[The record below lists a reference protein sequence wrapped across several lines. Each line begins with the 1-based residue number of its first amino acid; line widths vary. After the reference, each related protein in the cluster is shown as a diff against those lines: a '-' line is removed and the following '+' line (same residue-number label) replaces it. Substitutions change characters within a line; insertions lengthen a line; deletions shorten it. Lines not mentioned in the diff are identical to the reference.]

1 MIIWKE
7 KFIINSHQYVSVRSL
22 ALELRLDRTTVVRNL
37 KPLEERDLIIDVAA
51 KAFAELVLNDDL
63 STLYLKQG
71 MIRLNV
77 ICI

>member
-1 MIIWKE
+1 VIIWKE
-7 KFIINSHQYVSVRSL
+7 KFIINSHQYVSVSSL

-51 KAFAELVLNDDL
+51 RAFAELVLNDDL